1 MALHPQLVTHHVVL
15 EMVGLGW
22 QGLIVGVVV
31 TAGRIRLV
39 GGIGQALRELIFDGV
54 SPVGGFCPHVGG
66 IRWFDGRFLACWHL
80 HILIL
85 KVAFFFFIGGL
96 LHVIFG

>member
-1 MALHPQLVTHHVVL
+1 MALHPQLVPHHVVL
-15 EMVGLGW
+15 ETVGLGW
-22 QGLIVGVVV
+22 EGLIVGVVV

-39 GGIGQALRELIFDGV
+39 GRVGHALGELIFNGV
-54 SPVGGFCPHVGG
+54 CAVGGFRPHVGG
-66 IRWFDGRFLACWHL
+66 IRWFEGKFLACWHL

-85 KVAFFFFIGGL
+85 KVAFFLFIGGL